1 MADKK
6 MTKIDH
12 IRYMR
17 EALKQARKAF
27 KQGEVPIGA
36 VVVGPDG
43 TIIGRGYNKVEQLQQ
58 QNQHAEVRAINQA
71 CKKIDS
77 WRLLDCSV
85 YVTLEPCGMCM
96 HLIKLSRMRGVVYG
110 ASSPLF
116 GYRLDKCTA
125 NGLYNDSS
133 FKVIKGIGEDE
144 AVFLLK
150 QFFKDKRKG

>member
-1 MADKK
+1 MVNRQAPYVKDRCPAMADKK
-6 MTKIDH
+6 MTEVDH

-27 KQGEVPIGA
+27 EQGEVPIGA

-110 ASSPLF
+110 ANSPLF
-116 GYRLDKCTA
+116 GYRLDKCIA
-125 NGLYNDSS
+125 NGL
-133 FKVIKGIGEDE
+133 
-144 AVFLLK
+144 
-150 QFFKDKRKG
+150 